1 MFVKHFCNDHYKRG
15 NMTKGRPRKFDKD
28 DALETA
34 MKLFWQHG
42 YEGVSIAKLAEAMG
56 INVPSLYSAFG
67 NKEKLFM
74 AAFDKYSL
82 LGGHIYID
90 SLKQKTAREVAYS
103 ILKGE
108 VELVTNPEHPDG
120 CMVILGAL
128 VTSSD
133 SDHIKKRMDEM
144 RQTPPKWM
152 AERFAQAIKEGD
164 LSPEVDPKSLACYI
178 MTLNSGLAVQA
189 KSGVGKKELMKV
201 VDIAMRNWPFVD

>member
-1 MFVKHFCNDHYKRG
+1 MA
-15 NMTKGRPRKFDKD
+15 KGRPRKFDKEE
-28 DALETA
+28 ALETA

-42 YEGVSIAKLAEAMG
+42 YEGVSVAKLAESMG
-56 INVPSLYSAFG
+56 INIPSLYSAFG

-82 LGGHIYID
+82 LGGHIYVD
-90 SLKQKTAREVAYS
+90 SFKQKTAREVAYN

-108 VELVTNPEHPDG
+108 VELVTNPDHPDG

-128 VTSSD
+128 ITSSD
-133 SDHIKKRMDEM
+133 SDHIKKRMDEI

-152 AERFAQAIKEGD
+152 AERFAQAIKDGD
-164 LSPEVDPKSLACYI
+164 LSANVNPEDLACYI

-189 KSGVGKKELMKV
+189 KSGVSKNELMNV
-201 VDIAMRNWPFVD
+201 VDIAMKNWPFVD